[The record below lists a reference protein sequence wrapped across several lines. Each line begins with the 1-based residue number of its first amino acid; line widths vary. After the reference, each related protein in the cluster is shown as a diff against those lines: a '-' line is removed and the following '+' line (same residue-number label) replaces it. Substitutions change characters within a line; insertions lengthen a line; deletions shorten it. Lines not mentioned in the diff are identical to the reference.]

1 MKCGALS
8 LTSDTRTISGML
20 RFLFDSRIV
29 QETYRGAGG
38 KWEGET
44 VREIQKKM
52 VAKNSS
58 RRAKRS
64 EFSDSVD

>member
-20 RFLFDSRIV
+20 RFLFDSRMV
-29 QETYRGAGG
+29 QETYRGGEWG
-38 KWEGET
+38 KT

-52 VAKNSS
+52 VAKNSK
-58 RRAKRS
+58 RAERS

>member
-20 RFLFDSRIV
+20 RFLFDSRMV

-38 KWEGET
+38 KGGKRLEKYRKKWL
-44 VREIQKKM
+44 QKI
-52 VAKNSS
+52 VVEEQSVVNS
-58 RRAKRS
+58 
-64 EFSDSVD
+64 VIL